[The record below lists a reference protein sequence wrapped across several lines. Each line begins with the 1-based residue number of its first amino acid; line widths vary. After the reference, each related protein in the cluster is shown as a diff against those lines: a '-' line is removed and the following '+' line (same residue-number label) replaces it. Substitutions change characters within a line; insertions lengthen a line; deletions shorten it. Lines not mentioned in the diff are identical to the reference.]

1 MRLPSS
7 SSLLL
12 ASLASSSS
20 LSALAAPTGDCP
32 DDSSSTASAPP
43 NRDDS
48 AIRSNSK
55 STSCTTAT
63 FASDTVTDDLQSR
76 GLVNDLLAALP
87 LPPPTNAIVEGL
99 FDGLFSSDK
108 KIPKARA
115 DLPLPI
121 DEVKKTVGG
130 LTGNGGAGRRAARQ
144 EESGETDSPQDPSS
158 PAAANPDGSAKPP
171 PPAAPAAPSPPTA
184 PAPGLP
190 LKPPVPL
197 PVSELPVN
205 PPAGRRD
212 ASDVNELLSPILP
225 PGPPNTPA
233 QRDLPIKLPKLPLAG
248 L

>member
-32 DDSSSTASAPP
+32 EDSSSTASALP

-48 AIRSNSK
+48 AIRSSSK

-76 GLVNDLLAALP
+76 GLLNDLLAAVP
-87 LPPPTNAIVEGL
+87 LPPPTDAIVKGVLEGI
-99 FDGLFSSDK
+99 FSNDK
-108 KIPKARA
+108 KYPKAR
-115 DLPLPI
+115 DVPI
-121 DEVKKTVGG
+121 PIEDVEKTVGG
-130 LTGNGGAGRRAARQ
+130 LTGKGGAGRRAAR
-144 EESGETDSPQDPSS
+144 EEGSGETDSPQDPSS

-171 PPAAPAAPSPPTA
+171 APATPAPPSPPAA

-190 LKPPVPL
+190 VHPPVPL
-197 PVSELPVN
+197 PVSGLPVN

-212 ASDVNELLSPILP
+212 ASDVNELLSPTLP

-233 QRDLPIKLPKLPLAG
+233 QRGLPINLPKLPNF
-248 L
+248 